1 MRYIFGMI
9 VLVAALAEIFT
20 FAIDKRSWLVTNFQ
34 NGYSMLISHVKVY
47 LQPGQRSGGES
58 VPPES
63 SDDQTVEV
71 CLHYE
76 VVKVGSDCDELSGF
90 EKISCNITIP
100 KTERVCKLWRP
111 FKLH

>member
-34 NGYSMLISHVKVY
+34 NGYSMLVSYVTVY
-47 LQPGQRSGGES
+47 LQPEPDVKRIDPPSES
-58 VPPES
+58 IGAETA
-63 SDDQTVEV
+63 QV

-111 FKLH
+111 FKLR